1 MVGFPLFDH
10 VTLLDFAGATQ
21 IFGFAG
27 GFEAVWLASTIAPVM
42 TTEHVQVLP
51 SRTFND
57 PGPIDVLFVPGGGA
71 LGIGQAMF
79 DPDYQ
84 GFLKRAA
91 ASAEWCGSVCTGAFV
106 LAAARLLDGCRAT
119 TYWSQLE
126 NLALLSAPMGLE
138 VVTGCPRYVIDGRH
152 RRFTGGGISSSI
164 DLALALVSE
173 MDGVDAAR
181 RAQLSSQY
189 APHPPV
195 TSGDPTHAPPELTA
209 QVRESQADFTAAI
222 RTSVERLISI

>member
-1 MVGFPLFDH
+1 MCIRDSRVPVFNLGQAHQEAALAVGAECCHF
-10 VTLLDFAGATQ
+10 TARGR
-21 IFGFAG
+21 GFAG

-106 LAAARLLDGCRAT
+106 LAAARLLPEELT
-119 TYWSQLE
+119 MPQLAMFVGWIPV
-126 NLALLSAPMGLE
+126 LPYAS
-138 VVTGCPRYVIDGRH
+138 
-152 RRFTGGGISSSI
+152 
-164 DLALALVSE
+164 ALVTSE
-173 MDGVDAAR
+173 PLVWFLVSAVLSGVFLTMWAVAVRRVEIAPDAVRVWRGLRPTAR
-181 RAQLSSQY
+181 VYPRPPYGMINRGEYNLSLIHISE
-189 APHPPV
+189 
-195 TSGDPTHAPPELTA
+195 PTRPY
-209 QVRESQADFTAAI
+209 
-222 RTSVERLISI
+222 